1 MEKFICALLSCA
13 LIIFSGCG
21 ARATGEEIKDNTV
34 TAYQVN
40 EEDEPEVYSAV
51 DVSEDNFISDEDIEL
66 IALVT
71 MAEAEDE
78 CEEGK
83 RLVIDTIL
91 NRLDSE
97 EFPNTVSEVIFEPYQ
112 FPSMTNGRV
121 EHCEVR
127 DDICMLVKEEL
138 QSRLNYDCIFFRT
151 DFYSDYGTP
160 LFKVENHYFSSL

>member
-1 MEKFICALLSCA
+1 MEKFICTLLS
-13 LIIFSGCG
+13 LTLVIFSGC
-21 ARATGEEIKDNTV
+21 AVRATGAETVNTV
-34 TAYQVN
+34 MAYQVS
-40 EEDEPEVYSAV
+40 EEDEPEVYSTV
-51 DVSEDNFISDEDIEL
+51 DSSENNFISEEDINL

-97 EFPNTVSEVIFEPYQ
+97 EFPNTVSGVIFEPYQ

-121 EHCEVR
+121 ERCEVR
-127 DDICMLVKEEL
+127 DDICTLVKEEL
-138 QSRLNYDCIFFRT
+138 QSRSNYDCIFFRT
-151 DFYSDYGTP
+151 DYYSDYGTP
-160 LFKVENHYFSSL
+160 LFKVDNHYFSSYD